1 MLFIIRT
8 SPSVEDTTLGKE
20 VYLDSSGVISSGV
33 RRFSGQYPHERA
45 RNLNPYLDE
54 VRGGVGSFR
63 AADAGR
69 PSPGPVYWVIDSL
82 A

>member
-8 SPSVEDTTLGKE
+8 SLSVEDATLRGE
-20 VYLDSSGVISSGV
+20 VYRDSLCDTISGG

-45 RNLNPYLDE
+45 QNINLYLDE
-54 VRGGVGSFR
+54 VSGWVRSLR

-69 PSPGPVYWVIDSL
+69 PSPRSGLLVD
-82 A
+82 